1 MAPRKKVLLAASGD
15 LRQSANEVC
24 WPAQEAMERQVVAA
38 LNALDVD
45 VMRAHPY
52 DPARRHGF
60 IASQKEGLE
69 VFSRVD
75 PDLPIVVAEA
85 VWQYSHHVLPGLIG
99 HRGPILTVANW
110 SGQWPGLVGMLN
122 LNGSLT
128 KAGVPYSTLWS
139 ESFTDEPF
147 KRKLGQWLTEG
158 RVSHDAS
165 HVHAF
170 DPASAPHRAREA
182 ASEIAD
188 GFRRR
193 RAIMGVF
200 DEGCMGMYNA
210 IIPDELLFPLGVFK
224 ERLSQSALYAASRDV
239 AGAEASAAYDWLVK
253 KGMTFHFG
261 KDPETELTKEQ
272 VLDQCRMYIAAAR
285 IAESFGCD
293 AIGIQYQQG
302 LKDLMPASDLAEGML
317 NNDDRP
323 PVRSADG
330 KPIREGKAI
339 VHFNEVDECAGL
351 DALFTNRV
359 HRALGQPAET
369 TLHDIRWGDAD
380 RSGSTPDY
388 VWVFE
393 ISGAAPPA
401 HHIGGWAGT
410 DSLRQ
415 PPMYFRLGGGTVRG
429 VAKPG
434 AIVWSRV
441 FVERG
446 KLKMDIGRA
455 RVAELPKEETE
466 RRWRDTTPQWPIMHG
481 VLHGVTRD
489 QMMARHKANHI
500 QVAYA
505 NSPEEADLALMT
517 KAALAAE
524 LGLEVSLC
532 GTKADGSRSF
542 TSPTKR
548 LRPGR
553 PQGRAT
559 RSGAENR

>member
-1 MAPRKKVLLAASGD
+1 MAPRKKVLMAASGD
-15 LRQSANEVC
+15 LRQSANETC
-24 WPAQEAMERQVVAA
+24 WPAQAAMEKQVTDA
-38 LNALDVD
+38 LKAFDVE
-45 VMRAHPY
+45 VERAHPY

-69 VFSRVD
+69 IFSRID
-75 PDLPIVVAEA
+75 SDTPIIVAEA
-85 VWQYSHHVLPGLIG
+85 VWQYTNHVLPGLIG
-99 HRGPILTVANW
+99 HRAPILTVANW

-139 ESFTDEPF
+139 ETFTDDLF
-147 KRKLGQWLTEG
+147 KKKLHQWLQVG
-158 RVSHDAS
+158 RVTHDLT
-165 HVHAF
+165 HVHSF
-170 DPASAPHRAREA
+170 VPAAAPDKARAVAKEVA
-182 ASEIAD
+182 A
-188 GFRRR
+188 GFRHRK
-193 RAIMGVF
+193 AIMGIF

-210 IIPDELLFPLGVFK
+210 LIPDELLFPLGVFK
-224 ERLSQSALYAASRDV
+224 ERLSQSALYAASREVSD
-239 AGAEASAAYDWLVK
+239 AEARAVYDWLVK

-261 KDPETELTKEQ
+261 MNPETDLTLDQ
-272 VLDQCRMYIAAAR
+272 VLGQCRMYIAATR

-302 LKDLMPASDLAEGML
+302 MKDLMPASDLAEGML

-323 PVRSADG
+323 PVKTVDG
-330 KPIREGKAI
+330 RLIREAQAI

-351 DALFTNRV
+351 DAMFTNRV
-359 HRALGQPAET
+359 HRALSQPVET

-380 RSGSTPDY
+380 RSGTTPDY

-429 VAKPG
+429 IAKPG
-434 AIVWSRV
+434 PIVWSRI
-441 FVERG
+441 FVETGR
-446 KLKMDIGRA
+446 LKMDLGRA
-455 RVAELPKEETE
+455 HVVELPKTETD
-466 RRWRDTTPQWPIMHG
+466 RRWNDTTPQWPIMHA

-489 QMMARHKANHI
+489 QLMARHKANHI

-505 NSPEEADLALMT
+505 SSDADADLALAA
-517 KAALAAE
+517 KASLAAE

-532 GTKADGSRSF
+532 GAK
-542 TSPTKR
+542 
-548 LRPGR
+548 PGGT
-553 PQGRAT
+553 PLIHWT
-559 RSGAENR
+559 P